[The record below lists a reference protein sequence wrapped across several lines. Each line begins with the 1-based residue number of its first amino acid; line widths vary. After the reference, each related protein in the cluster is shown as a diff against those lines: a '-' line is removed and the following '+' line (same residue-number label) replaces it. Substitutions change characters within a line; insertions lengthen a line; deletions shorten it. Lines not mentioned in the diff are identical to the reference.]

1 MSLSQRFPFRD
12 VTSEYFLAILSL
24 HRRCASMKQSALF
37 SFYPRN
43 DRVKN
48 IVCILNGSAGF
59 VSGHDRMSRSGTFAR
74 DRRVRSLKNPMR
86 RALFRAA
93 FARLIVLKYIFHCSQ
108 VFPGRIFHSLASL
121 STEVPILSCSGLTKR
136 YSARSEDRE
145 DRASKDPDDPPLF
158 THLSAHERTGS

>member
-24 HRRCASMKQSALF
+24 HRRCASMKRSALS

-48 IVCILNGSAGF
+48 IVYIPNGSAGF

-86 RALFRAA
+86 RVISRRVCASNYTQIHFPLFSGIPRTDLP
-93 FARLIVLKYIFHCSQ
+93 FVS
-108 VFPGRIFHSLASL
+108 
-121 STEVPILSCSGLTKR
+121 VPI
-136 YSARSEDRE
+136 DR
-145 DRASKDPDDPPLF
+145 
-158 THLSAHERTGS
+158 GSHFVVQRID